1 MSRGRGALVVLA
13 IGLASTACS
22 LLPPQIECNGIEPAV
37 CQRLAA
43 KAIADKRA
51 EQPQRR
57 VVRLVVRDERGS
69 YEFTLDDGSGGAMI
83 VD

>member
-1 MSRGRGALVVLA
+1 MRSSILLGAIVF
-13 IGLASTACS
+13 ASACS
-22 LLPPQIECNGIEPAV
+22 FLPPQVECNGIEPAV

-57 VVRLVVRDERGS
+57 VVRLVITDERGS